1 MFHEIMIIGRLGRE
15 PEMRDT
21 PSGQAVTNFSLA
33 ANRRTTNGN
42 GEQVKETIWFR
53 VAAWGRLA
61 ETCNQYLSKG
71 CLVFVKGRL
80 NPDPATG
87 SPRIFNRQD
96 GTAGASFEVT
106 ASQVLFLS
114 SKFEHESAGG
124 NYAANDP
131 EKEEIPF

>member
-1 MFHEIMIIGRLGRE
+1 
-15 PEMRDT
+15 
-21 PSGQAVTNFSLA
+21 
-33 ANRRTTNGN
+33 
-42 GEQVKETIWFR
+42 
-53 VAAWGRLA
+53 
-61 ETCNQYLSKG
+61 
-71 CLVFVKGRL
+71 VKGRL

-114 SKFEHESAGG
+114 SKLEHESAGG